1 MTDDGRGTLLLG
13 AAEGTGAVQ
22 GVRGGDGGWIDG
34 RAHEDTTWASG
45 RGEMELYNLGHRG
58 RTEDV
63 SHGLP
68 VQGRLSEL
76 PG

>member
-1 MTDDGRGTLLLG
+1 MMDDGRGTLLLG

-22 GVRGGDGGWIDG
+22 EVQGRDGGWIDG
-34 RAHEDTTWASG
+34 RAHEDTTWVSS

-63 SHGLP
+63 SHGVS